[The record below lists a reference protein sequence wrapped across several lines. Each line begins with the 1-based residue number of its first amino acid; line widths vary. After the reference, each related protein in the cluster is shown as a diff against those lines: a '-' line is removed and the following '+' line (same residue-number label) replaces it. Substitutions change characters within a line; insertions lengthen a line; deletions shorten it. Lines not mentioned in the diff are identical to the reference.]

1 MFSSKK
7 ALVTNLPRNTQ
18 NPSIKIHFKE
28 KIHHLLTMCAIQVG
42 RRTEDNFPK
51 LDSTHIQGLNLSTQG
66 AQFQKT
72 QKTPIFQF
80 IRLVIVLKM
89 YNYEPQ

>member
-1 MFSSKK
+1 MSK
-7 ALVTNLPRNTQ
+7 TNFIN
-18 NPSIKIHFKE
+18 F
-28 KIHHLLTMCAIQVG
+28 LTLCDTQVG

-51 LDSTHIQGLNLSTQG
+51 LDNTHIHGLNLSTQG